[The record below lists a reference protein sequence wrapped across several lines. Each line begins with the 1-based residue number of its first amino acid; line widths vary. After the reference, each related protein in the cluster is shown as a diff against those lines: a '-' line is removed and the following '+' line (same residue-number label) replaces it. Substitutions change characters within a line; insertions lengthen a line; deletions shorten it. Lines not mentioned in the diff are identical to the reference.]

1 MRMRLRIRL
10 LVGLGAG
17 MLSVGLV
24 AGSLPASAA
33 AKYDRTSAAERHR
46 MDAVPTPKLGWYD
59 CYGGYRCST
68 TRLPLDYDR
77 PKGATTEVAL
87 LKFPARQPKNK
98 IGTLFVNP
106 GGPGGSAT
114 ELAYFAPFVFDQE
127 VLNRFDIVGVD
138 PRGIGFSENLECF
151 ASQAKQAPVLNTL
164 SSVVFPDT
172 AKEEAAY
179 EKAVVKLGVACASS
193 GQPMASSMSTAEV
206 TRDTDVLRRAVGDKK
221 LSYFGFSYG
230 TYLGQ
235 VYANLFPDRV
245 RALALDGVID
255 PVGWQG
261 KSKDAPVWDPI
272 RSADGSSHALR
283 TLLRLCDEAGGQ
295 KCRFAPGNPA
305 DNLAVI
311 ASRLKRSPLEE
322 TDPFTEETF
331 HYGYPELSNDL
342 VGALYQTDAPQ
353 IVTDLLADL
362 IIVTE
367 PPAKASAARSGPA
380 AAEQNHQKAAA
391 RTNALRDL
399 IRTVTVLERRATT
412 PTIPKA
418 ATRSGQQPRRSVASG
433 FPYDNGLETFAD
445 VQCTDSVPAG
455 RTAQWSGYA
464 AAADRRTPYVGPL
477 WAWQSVFC
485 AKDAWKA
492 KDEDAYRGSFTHK
505 TAAPLLFVGDYYD
518 PATNYAGARKADS
531 LAPNSRLLSSN
542 SWGHT
547 AYGTS
552 ECVSAGVDNYLVKLK
567 LPKRG
572 KVCQGTS
579 SRSPATAVTP
589 VARSRCSG

>member
-1 MRMRLRIRL
+1 MRMRLRSRL
-10 LVGLGAG
+10 LAGLGAG
-17 MLSVGLV
+17 MLSVGLM
-24 AGSLPASAA
+24 ASSLPASAA
-33 AKYDRTSAAERHR
+33 AKYDKTSAVERHR
-46 MDAVPTPKLGWYD
+46 VDRIPTPKLGWYD
-59 CYGGYRCST
+59 CYGDYRCST
-68 TRLPLDYDR
+68 TRLPRDYDH
-77 PKGATTEVAL
+77 PKGPTTELAL
-87 LKFPARQPKNK
+87 LKYPARQPKRK

-114 ELAYFAPFVFDQE
+114 QLASFAPFIFDPE

-151 ASQAKQAPVLNTL
+151 ASQAKQAPVLKTL
-164 SSVVFPDT
+164 NSMVFPDT
-172 AKEEAAY
+172 AKQEAAY
-179 EKAVVKLGVACASS
+179 KRAVITLGDACASS
-193 GQPMASSMSTAEV
+193 GQPLASSMSTAEV
-206 TRDTDVLRRAVGDKK
+206 ARDMDVLRRAVGDKK
-221 LSYFGFSYG
+221 LSYLGFSYG

-261 KSKDAPVWDPI
+261 RHPDQSGPVWDPI
-272 RSADGSSHALR
+272 RSADGSSRALS

-311 ASRLKRSPLEE
+311 AARLKRSPLTD
-322 TDPFTEETF
+322 TDPFTGETF
-331 HYGYPELSNDL
+331 RYGFPELSADL
-342 VGALYQTDAPQ
+342 VGALYETDAPQ
-353 IVTDLLADL
+353 LITDLLADL
-362 IIVTE
+362 IILTE

-380 AAEQNHQKAAA
+380 AAEAA
-391 RTNALRDL
+391 RQRGDARKSALRRL
-399 IRTVTVLERRATT
+399 VGTVKLLERRAKT
-412 PTIPKA
+412 PTVPKNA
-418 ATRSGQQPRRSVASG
+418 RSRQQPRRSMASG
-433 FPYDNGLETFAD
+433 FPYDNGLETFVD
-445 VQCTDSVPAG
+445 VRCTDSVPAG
-455 RTAQWSGYA
+455 RTAAWPGYA

-492 KDEDAYRGSFTHK
+492 TDEDAYRGSFTHA

-518 PATNYAGARKADS
+518 PATNYASAKKAAA
-531 LAPNSRLLSSN
+531 LAPNSALLSSN

-552 ECVSAGVDNYLVKLK
+552 ACVSESVDNYLLALK
-567 LPKRG
+567 LPKEG
-572 KVCQGTS
+572 QGLP
-579 SRSPATAVTP
+579 R
-589 VARSRCSG
+589 